1 MFSYN
6 IAKTADPKAFEN
18 ACALIEAGIKKLS
31 KEELLEDV
39 DGTQI
44 QIYTTPEGKIKVFN
58 DYEVDAVYADSDF
71 DLEREI
77 RLGFFNRRKELLT
90 VVKVEMNKNDKRA
103 IQEQSRCDWRNV

>member
-6 IAKTADPKAFEN
+6 IAKTADPKAFEK
-18 ACALIEAGIKKLS
+18 ACAMIEAGIKNLS

-39 DGTQI
+39 DGTHI

-77 RLGFFNRRKELLT
+77 RLDFFHPSERITDCCKCGDE
-90 VVKVEMNKNDKRA
+90 
-103 IQEQSRCDWRNV
+103 